1 MKMSFPSDS
10 QYLAQTDFDESGTNC
25 TIKDVRSATMDD
37 DKSKWILHL
46 NQFDKGMVLNQTNGT
61 FLILQFGDEAN
72 DWSGKWINIYVDPS
86 VGYGGKV
93 TGGLRIRKPQ
103 RPQETDWNPDMD
115 REPSIAAGP
124 DRVYPEPAPSNDYE
138 PGSDT

>member
-1 MKMSFPSDS
+1 MKLSFPSDS
-10 QYLAQTDFDESGTNC
+10 QYLAQTDFDEAGTNV

-37 DKSKWILHL
+37 DKQKWILYT

-72 DWSGKWINIYVDPS
+72 DWSGKWINIYVDPT

-103 RPQETDWNPDMD
+103 RPQVHDDWNPDMD
-115 REPSIAAGP
+115 HQPPRPEGLNP
-124 DRVYPEPAPSNDYE
+124 DAPYE
-138 PGSDT
+138 PGSKG